1 MLAGMRDTTLYAT
14 ILGVETPWRVSEVE
28 TAVEAGQIIVKVDA
42 PTSMKFGCPT
52 CNADCPRHDHRKR
65 KWRHLPTCQ
74 YQTILEVDVPRVSC
88 AEHGVQQVS
97 VPWAEKNSSFTA
109 LFEALVI
116 AWLEEASI
124 KAVAERMQLTWDQ
137 VDGVLQRAVARGLAR
152 RGPLAPRNIGVDE
165 TSYQKHRQYVTV
177 VNDAESGNVIWVADG
192 HGRESLDSF
201 YQTLTPAVLAG
212 LRSVTM
218 DMWRAY
224 ISSTIEH
231 VPGCEKKIA
240 FDRFHI
246 VQHLGHAVDIVRR
259 AENKRLVNAGDFR
272 LKKTKYIWLKRKKN
286 LNTKHKQRFNELVES
301 GLQTARAYALKET
314 ACSIWGYTV
323 RGWARRAWTSWIQTA
338 LVSGIGP
345 MIKVAKM
352 LRFHLIG
359 ILNADVLGVTNA
371 RAESL
376 NSKVQKVKRMAC
388 GFRNRRRFRNAIYFH
403 LGGLDM
409 APQLAATHTRS

>member
-1 MLAGMRDTTLYAT
+1 M
-14 ILGVETPWRVSEVE
+14 
-28 TAVEAGQIIVKVDA
+28 
-42 PTSMKFGCPT
+42 
-52 CNADCPRHDHRKR
+52 
-65 KWRHLPTCQ
+65 
-74 YQTILEVDVPRVSC
+74 PRVSC
-88 AEHGVQQVS
+88 AEHGVHQVH

-137 VDGVLQRAVARGLAR
+137 VDGVLQRAVVRGLAR
-152 RGPLAPRNIGVDE
+152 RGPVAPRDLGVDE

-177 VNDAESGNVIWVADG
+177 VNDAESGDVIWVADG

-201 YQTLTPAVLAG
+201 YETLTPAVLAG
-212 LRSVTM
+212 LRSVSM
-218 DMWRAY
+218 DMWNAY
-224 ISSTIEH
+224 IYSTIEH
-231 VPGCEKKIA
+231 VPDCEKKIA

-246 VQHLGHAVDIVRR
+246 VQHLGHAVDLVRR
-259 AENKRLVNAGDFR
+259 AENRTLVKAGDFR

-286 LNTKHKQRFNELVES
+286 LNELVDS
-301 GLQTARAYALKET
+301 GLQTAQAYALKEI
-314 ACSIWGYTV
+314 ACGIWGYKF
-323 RGWARRAWTSWIQTA
+323 RGWARRAWKSWIQMA
-338 LVSGIGP
+338 LDSGIAP

-352 LRFHLIG
+352 VRYHLIG

-376 NSKVQKVKRMAC
+376 NSKIQKVKRMAC
-388 GFRNRRRFRNAIYFH
+388 GFRNRKRFRNAIYFH

-409 APQLAATHTRS
+409 SPQLASTHTRS